1 MLGEGCPRPQ
11 DLVRQYAEQSS
22 AQLLSSTGSSGH
34 HHNHHEH
41 DHLLNHSHHH
51 HHLLHQQLSSTASN
65 GQTASSCRA
74 EVESANNNSTT
85 TTHNHPHQRS
95 RSIDRCLMR
104 NGSTDLHLTQ
114 VASSNPKECKQ
125 CLQAVLSVHAA
136 AANRR
141 RLANR
146 RVSTPTNAKL
156 KEWFTTINHKW
167 ARIKR
172 QVILH
177 HQRQTPLIN
186 EDNYGSTTYGSA
198 RMSST
203 DQETIMSCCHASGAT
218 TTLKKVAKKGSKGD
232 PKDKDDLL
240 EHHNHL
246 LQHHHHHHHCDLHMA
261 CGSSAANYRYTNGYG
276 GTVYGTYTGGHRRT
290 QFGRWP
296 EEPAFGSRYAFD
308 NGATS
313 ENVDPNGKNGIH

>member
-22 AQLLSSTGSSGH
+22 AQLLNSTGTSGH

-41 DHLLNHSHHH
+41 DHLLNHNHHH
-51 HHLLHQQLSSTASN
+51 HHLLHHQLSSTN
-65 GQTASSCRA
+65 GQSASSCRS
-74 EVESANNNSTT
+74 EVDSANNTST

-95 RSIDRCLMR
+95 RSIDRCLMPQR
-104 NGSTDLHLTQ
+104 DLHLQT
-114 VASSNPKECKQ
+114 SNPKECKQ

-141 RLANR
+141 RLATR

-177 HQRQTPLIN
+177 HQRQQPLIN
-186 EDNYGSTTYGSA
+186 EDNYGSTTYAST
-198 RMSST
+198 RMIK
-203 DQETIMSCCHASGAT
+203 DQETIMSCCHSSGGAASTTT
-218 TTLKKVAKKGSKGD
+218 TTLKKVAKKNSKGD
-232 PKDKDDLL
+232 PTNDEVLL

-246 LQHHHHHHHCDLHMA
+246 LQHHHHHCDLHMA
-261 CGSSAANYRYTNGYG
+261 CGSAANYRYTNGYG

-308 NGATS
+308 NGSTS
-313 ENVDPNGKNGIH
+313 ENVDPNGKNYL